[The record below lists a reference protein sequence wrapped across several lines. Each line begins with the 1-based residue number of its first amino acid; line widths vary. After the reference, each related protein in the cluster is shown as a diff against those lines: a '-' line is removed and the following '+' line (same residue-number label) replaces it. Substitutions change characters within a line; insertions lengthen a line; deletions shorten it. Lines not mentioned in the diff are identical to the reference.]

1 MSTDSTE
8 TINWRDVAK
17 RSQITYAE
25 AFATM
30 MSLPGCRD
38 LGFRST
44 GPTTV
49 ASDRVSVSFGMD
61 GVSFCVLDDKR
72 LVMEIRQTWT
82 YGQVVDVAVAL
93 HRMGRGEGWS

>member
-1 MSTDSTE
+1 MSTENTG
-8 TINWRDVAK
+8 TINWRDVAE
-17 RSQITYAE
+17 RAQVTYAE

-30 MSLPGCRD
+30 MSLPDCRD

-49 ASDRVSVSFGMD
+49 ASDRVSVSFGIN
-61 GVSFCVLDDKR
+61 GVSFCVLGDKR
-72 LVMEIRQTWT
+72 LVMEIHQTWT

-93 HRMGRGEGWS
+93 HRMERGEGWS